1 MNEGKVSLP
10 SYSDLADETKA
21 LKIENKIL
29 KDKIKASKGPIKVL
43 VQWHD
48 KFTWKQIKTDAK
60 MRFYAW
66 IASVVLSP
74 IFLMASVGTHRW
86 RHKEAFYKW
95 FH

>member
-43 VQWHD
+43 VQ
-48 KFTWKQIKTDAK
+48 
-60 MRFYAW
+60 
-66 IASVVLSP
+66 
-74 IFLMASVGTHRW
+74 
-86 RHKEAFYKW
+86 
-95 FH
+95 